1 MPMLSKTAAEA
12 EIRIKIIIKIIIL
25 IICWGGMRL
34 ESGSEVDRMSHP
46 QLNCTFTYQHLQA
59 LNSTMA
65 LSAFSSG
72 QEIFGASGF
81 SFMASYT

>member
-1 MPMLSKTAAEA
+1 ML
-12 EIRIKIIIKIIIL
+12 
-25 IICWGGMRL
+25 GGMRL

>member
-12 EIRIKIIIKIIIL
+12 EIRLKL
-25 IICWGGMRL
+25 LYWWYVWGEGGMRL
-34 ESGSEVDRMSHP
+34 ESGSEVDRMSHL